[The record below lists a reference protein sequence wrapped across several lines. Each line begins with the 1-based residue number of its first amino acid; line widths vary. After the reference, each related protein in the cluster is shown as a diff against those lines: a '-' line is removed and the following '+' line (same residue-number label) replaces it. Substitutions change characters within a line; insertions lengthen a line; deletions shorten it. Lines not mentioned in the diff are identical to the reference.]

1 MSNTFKFSSRSEKN
15 LQGVNPDLVKVTRR
29 ALEISEVDFGI
40 TEGCAAVT
48 RSSRHI
54 VHGKSQT
61 MNSATYEGMPWMLWL
76 MSAARCHGN
85 GRVRKNRSS
94 IQTGQPGTEYS
105 GGMGR
110 RLEDPERRTAFSVTT
125 RSLSGMKLWPTL
137 GVAFLLIAA
146 WGTSMRLSWSL
157 GRENARNEAQAS
169 ALKSTADTLNII
181 SAGCTGYAAGAG
193 TTRAG
198 KSATQS
204 GRRGQT

>member
-29 ALEISEVDFGI
+29 ALEISGSGFWYHRRI
-40 TEGCAAVT
+40 AQSL
-48 RSSRHI
+48 SS
-54 VHGKSQT
+54 
-61 MNSATYEGMPWMLWL
+61 E
-76 MSAARCHGN
+76 AARDHRQEPDHEQSPSHRACRGCC
-85 GRVRKNRSS
+85 GLCRQPGVMGMAAVRKNRSS

-137 GVAFLLIAA
+137 GVAFLLI
-146 WGTSMRLSWSL
+146 TSMRLSWSL

-169 ALKSTADTLNII
+169 TLKSTVDTLNII
-181 SAGCTGYAAGAG
+181 SAGYRICS
-193 TTRAG
+193 RCWLS
-198 KSATQS
+198 SARKISNAIRTE
-204 GRRGQT
+204 R